1 MKITS
6 KSHLFK
12 YFWMA
17 IKGLYIG
24 DLGYENSREFFCT
37 KSLILSKTTLSYPL
51 KTFLGQNT
59 CKFNKELLSDLHCI
73 IFLLKERI
81 LLLFFYFWKGVKRP
95 RVSCCKG
102 FLNTKEGLSLCGS
115 DFVKGVLQREWK
127 ISSGLLKD

>member
-1 MKITS
+1 
-6 KSHLFK
+6 
-12 YFWMA
+12 MA

-73 IFLLKERI
+73 IFLLKETI
-81 LLLFFYFWKGVKRP
+81 LLLPLLIQKELVKGL
-95 RVSCCKG
+95 RVSCCK
-102 FLNTKEGLSLCGS
+102 
-115 DFVKGVLQREWK
+115 V
-127 ISSGLLKD
+127 I